1 MLRSS
6 ARISRNA
13 RLLVRQTRRYCCD
26 TGIRTESAEGWGK
39 PVWTRAAYFPCN
51 KYCSVRRRWSVRTR
65 ASAISYA
72 LTVLTGCRARG
83 GRASGGQAKI
93 VLQADTACSRR
104 TQRVPGGHSVL
115 QADTACFRRT
125 QRAPG
130 GHSVLQADSKVIRVY
145 LAREWDKNIKFM
157 RVTQVHYL
165 QILPRSFFH
174 KWDESM
180 YLLHYAEKKS

>member
-6 ARISRNA
+6 VRISRNA
-13 RLLVRQTRRYCCD
+13 RLLVRQTRRYCCNI
-26 TGIRTESAEGWGK
+26 GIRTESGEGWGK
-39 PVWTRAAYFPCN
+39 PMWTRAAYFPCN
-51 KYCSVRRRWSVRTR
+51 KHCSVRRRWPIRTR

-72 LTVLTGCRARG
+72 LTVLTGCRATG

-104 TQRVPGGHSVL
+104 TVKWSVL
-115 QADTACFRRT
+115 SGTCMN
-125 QRAPG
+125 
-130 GHSVLQADSKVIRVY
+130 
-145 LAREWDKNIKFM
+145 KNIKVS